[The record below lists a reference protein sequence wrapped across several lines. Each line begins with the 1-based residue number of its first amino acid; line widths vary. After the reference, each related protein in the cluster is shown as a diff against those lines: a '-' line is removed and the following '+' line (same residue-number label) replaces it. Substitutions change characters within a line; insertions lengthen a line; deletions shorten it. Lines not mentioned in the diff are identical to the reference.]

1 VVRLVR
7 FLPHRLRALAPE
19 AVAFGV
25 IGLANLGLYYLIF
38 NALIF
43 IGAVKSTVIATLVTT
58 YLAYL
63 ANRHWTYKDR
73 PRSALRREYTLFFA
87 VNMGGLL
94 IQSAGT
100 GILKYGFDMSETHD
114 RLAFNIATTVCICT
128 ATLFRFWTYR
138 TFVFA
143 GTPATAEADELPVVA
158 PAEGVPVH
166 TPHAPV
172 HTPHAHP
179 VPAHREPADNLVE
192 AELVDAELELATD
205 EEFGQL
211 TAELSAELKAGETP
225 TEGAA
230 RIH

>member
-1 VVRLVR
+1 VVRLDR

-100 GILKYGFDMSETHD
+100 GILKYGFDMNETHD
-114 RLAFNIATTVCICT
+114 RLAFNIATTICICT

-143 GTPATAEADELPVVA
+143 GAPASAEADELPVVA

-166 TPHAPV
+166 TPHA
-172 HTPHAHP
+172 AA
-179 VPAHREPADNLVE
+179 AHREPVDDLVDPD
-192 AELVDAELELATD
+192 LVDAEFELAGD
-205 EEFGQL
+205 EEFEQL
-211 TAELSAELKAGETP
+211 TAELSAELKADDTP

>member
-100 GILKYGFDMSETHD
+100 GILKYGFDMSESHD
-114 RLAFNIATTVCICT
+114 RLAFNVATTVCICT

-143 GTPATAEADELPVVA
+143 GTTDAIGAAPAADELPVVA

-166 TPHAPV
+166 TPHA
-172 HTPHAHP
+172 HP
-179 VPAHREPADNLVE
+179 VPAHREPADDLVE
-192 AELVDAELELATD
+192 AELAEAELELATD

-211 TAELSAELKAGETP
+211 TAELSAEMKAGETP

>member
-100 GILKYGFDMSETHD
+100 GILKYGFDMNERHD
-114 RLAFNIATTVCICT
+114 RLAFNVATTVCICT

-166 TPHAPV
+166 TPHA
-172 HTPHAHP
+172 HP
-179 VPAHREPADNLVE
+179 VPAHSEPADDLVE

-205 EEFGQL
+205 EEFGHL
-211 TAELSAELKAGETP
+211 TATLEAELKAGETP